1 MVGMILS
8 TTTIANLDEMQV
20 YMATMEFHLVSIGGL

>member
-1 MVGMILS
+1 MVRTILS

-20 YMATMEFHLVSIGGL
+20 YMAMEFHLVSVGGL